1 MGNDHFLDLV
11 FCFHSAVLLIAADFM
26 LLFLKGIKKMELS
39 GSLVIHAYT
48 MSISSSG
55 LGTTANRMALM

>member
-39 GSLVIHAYT
+39 GSSVIHAYT
-48 MSISSSG
+48 MNISSSG